1 MTAFLYALLA
11 DAALPPDYFF
21 ESAAPDYF
29 ALGLLYF
36 FVIAPAIVALT
47 VVLTVIY
54 TKRCRDAEQKKP

>member
-1 MTAFLYALLA
+1 MMKLLLALFA

-21 ESAAPDYF
+21 ESATPDHF